1 MAAAEATI
9 EAAPAVE
16 AKAEAKPEEKTSA
29 IKNIALFL
37 AAPFI
42 SIAYIVVM
50 PFVGLGMLA
59 WFAGKALAKHVKPL
73 APAAKTAA
81 MLVASPFVGLAYIVA
96 APFIGLGLL
105 VWYGAKALVK
115 RS

>member
-1 MAAAEATI
+1 MTAAEATI
-9 EAAPAVE
+9 EAAPTVE
-16 AKAEAKPEEKTSA
+16 VEAKPEEKASA
-29 IKNIALFL
+29 VKNIALFL

-42 SIAYIVVM
+42 SIAYIIVM

-59 WFAGKALAKHVKPL
+59 WFAAKALAKHAKPL

-115 RS
+115 RA